1 MEKLPVYKI
10 VIKDD
15 EDESGVNAIAFVD
28 EPAIMVNWLSFDK
41 QIKFKADS
49 ERKIIV
55 APAMIPEMP
64 IYRRSAE
71 MGEFYVVFDKDQ
83 INKIQ
88 EKFMSKGYLHNI
100 NEMHDSNKPLDGMFM
115 KNSFVTDLQMGIKA
129 PEGFKDLPE
138 GTWFVSY
145 KFNDENKWNE
155 FVKSG
160 EFKGISVEGFFD
172 LEYIEESKEKKLIKE
187 INKILDSIKS

>member
-1 MEKLPVYKI
+1 MDKLPVYKI
-10 VIKDD
+10 VISEE

-28 EPAIMVNWLSFDK
+28 EPAIMVNWMAFNSNL
-41 QIKFKADS
+41 KFKADA

-55 APAMIPEMP
+55 SPAMIPDLP
-64 IYRRSAE
+64 IFRRSKE

-100 NEMHDSNKPLDGMFM
+100 NEMHDTDRPMSGLFM
-115 KNSFVTDLQMGIKA
+115 KNSWVSDYQMGIKA
-129 PEGFKDLPE
+129 PDAFKDLPE

-145 KFNDENKWNE
+145 KFSDDNKWNE

-160 EFKGISVEGFFD
+160 EFNGISVEGFFD
-172 LEYIEESKEKKLIKE
+172 LEYLKDTKENKLINE
-187 INKILDSIKS
+187 IKKILSNIQS